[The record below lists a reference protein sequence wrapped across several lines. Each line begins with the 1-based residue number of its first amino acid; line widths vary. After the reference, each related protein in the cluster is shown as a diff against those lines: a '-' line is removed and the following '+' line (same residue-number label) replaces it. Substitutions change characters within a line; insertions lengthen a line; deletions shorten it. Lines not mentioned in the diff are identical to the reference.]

1 MMLSILSGSLI
12 DVLVPSFVSSSGA
25 DRKGISRLSSCV
37 SASFWI
43 GLFIYLF
50 LRKVLAGVAKR
61 FLKSLAPTTGHDRA
75 DGTRRGVLQRKIKK
89 TDPAKESAEIRDKS
103 EETMDATSPRCCALL
118 TLTAVEHRRAARHKL
133 ALQVVSAFKTQN
145 CFCPPRLRFPLQ

>member
-12 DVLVPSFVSSSGA
+12 DVLVPSFVSSSSA

-50 LRKVLAGVAKR
+50 LRKVLAGVAKTLLNLYRRPRGMIAQIEQGAER
-61 FLKSLAPTTGHDRA
+61 FS
-75 DGTRRGVLQRKIKK
+75 
-89 TDPAKESAEIRDKS
+89 EKS
-103 EETMDATSPRCCALL
+103 ETRVKKLWAQPAALPHFAN
-118 TLTAVEHRRAARHKL
+118 LTAVEHRRAVRHKV
-133 ALQVVSAFKTQN
+133 ALSV
-145 CFCPPRLRFPLQ
+145 RFRS